1 MKKFMSK
8 FMSKFIALTICIII
22 TATGASLALTAAVG
36 VGAWDALSQ
45 SISSVLG
52 MKVGTFSMI
61 LNISCVLIQIILLK
75 KEFKPIQLLQIF
87 VAVLLGFI
95 INFMYY
101 DVFSHFDVDNYFVRL
116 ILLVLSQV
124 ICAIGVSSLMIID
137 FISFPLESCCM
148 VVSKRIN
155 KNFGLLRQFVDI
167 ASIIIALAIS
177 LIFRSDISV
186 REGTV
191 IGMLTFGPMLNLFMK
206 TFTPVLRKL
215 NIVEEDLSLNEND
228 LELAEESSNL

>member
-22 TATGASLALTAAVG
+22 TATGASLALTVAVG

-45 SISSVLG
+45 SISTVLG

-75 KEFKPIQLLQIF
+75 KEFKAIQLIQIF
-87 VAVLLGFI
+87 VSVLAGLI

-101 DVFSHFDVDNYFVRL
+101 DVFSHFAVDNYFVRL
-116 ILLVLSQV
+116 ILLVLSQI

-167 ASIIIALAIS
+167 ASIIIALVIS

>member
-22 TATGASLALTAAVG
+22 TATGASLALTVAVG

-45 SISSVLG
+45 SISTVLG

-75 KEFKPIQLLQIF
+75 KEFKAIQLIQIF
-87 VAVLLGFI
+87 VSVLAGLI

-101 DVFSHFDVDNYFVRL
+101 DVFSHFAVDNYFVRL
-116 ILLVLSQV
+116 ILLVLSQI

>member
-1 MKKFMSK
+1 MKK

-22 TATGASLALTAAVG
+22 TATGASLALTVAVG

-45 SISSVLG
+45 SISTVLG

-75 KEFKPIQLLQIF
+75 KEFKAIQLIQIF
-87 VAVLLGFI
+87 VSVLAGLI

-101 DVFSHFDVDNYFVRL
+101 DVFSHFAVDNYFVRL
-116 ILLVLSQV
+116 ILLVLSQI